1 MAKKAKQEE
10 LTLGR
15 ALRAAKTTEELNAIV
30 AKLRPEVRHAVQL
43 EIKRATER
51 IEE

>member
-1 MAKKAKQEE
+1 MAKKK

-15 ALRAAKTTEELNAIV
+15 ALRAAKTMEELDAIV

-43 EIKRATER
+43 EIKRAAER
-51 IEE
+51 IGG